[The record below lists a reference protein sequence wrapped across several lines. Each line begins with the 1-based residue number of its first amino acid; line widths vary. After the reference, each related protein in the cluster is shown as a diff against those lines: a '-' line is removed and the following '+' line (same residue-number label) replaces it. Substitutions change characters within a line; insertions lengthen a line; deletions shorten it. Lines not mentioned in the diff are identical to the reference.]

1 MNSLLKYLSEIHPS
15 AFGGVAVL
23 VILLPILKIALSH
36 TSSKHTIKLKSL
48 ELLLSIY
55 ENKDQLNTERK
66 FIVEQLI
73 YSIYKIRID
82 YSTIESLL
90 NSKSPM
96 RSFELYK
103 RARYYIVVTDN
114 DKPLRRTKRYKSFK
128 LFNITWF
135 HMVTLKEF
143 FIYLV
148 AMSVSMF
155 SLLLTGA
162 IWVNLPSD
170 LNDIVWHVL
179 FMVSSFVVSMVS
191 GYVGIHYLKREG
203 GIREV
208 KELLKLQ
215 LTRR

>member
-1 MNSLLKYLSEIHPS
+1 LNSLLKYLSEIHPS
-15 AFGGVAVL
+15 AFWGVAVF

-55 ENKDQLNTERK
+55 ENKDQLNTQRK

-82 YSTIESLL
+82 YSAIESLL

-103 RARYYIVVTDN
+103 RARHYIRVTEN
-114 DKPLRRTKRYKSFK
+114 SKPLRRIKRYKSFK

-135 HMVTLKEF
+135 YMVTLIEGL
-143 FIYLV
+143 IYLV
-148 AMSVSMF
+148 TMSVSIF

-162 IWVNLPSD
+162 IWVNLPSG
-170 LNDIVWHVL
+170 LSGIILHVL
-179 FMVSSFVVSMVS
+179 FMLSSLVVSMVS

-215 LTRR
+215 LTSP

>member
-1 MNSLLKYLSEIHPS
+1 LLKYLSEIHPS
-15 AFGGVAVL
+15 AFGGVAIL
-23 VILLPILKIALSH
+23 VVLLPIMKVALSH

-48 ELLLSIY
+48 ELFLSIY
-55 ENKDQLNTERK
+55 ENKDQLDTERK

-114 DKPLRRTKRYKSFK
+114 DKPLRRAKRYKSFK

-135 HMVTLKEF
+135 YMVTLKEF

-148 AMSVSMF
+148 AMSVSML
-155 SLLLTGA
+155 SLLVTGA
-162 IWVNLPSD
+162 IWGNLPSD
-170 LNDIVWHVL
+170 LNGIVLYVL
-179 FMVSSFVVSMVS
+179 FMASFVVSIVS

-215 LTRR
+215 LTKRVKRN